1 MAVLLVV
8 GLGFAAAFLFALAG
22 SLQQHEANKANR
34 AIQHRRHQTGLQR
47 PDEAG
52 TDFRRRAFLLAL
64 ARQLPRSQ
72 LWRLGWAINLG
83 GFLVQ
88 GAALYLGS
96 VALVQPLLV
105 TQLIFALPLTTWWA
119 RRWPSRRDWLCGA
132 AICGGVTLFLVAHGG
147 SQLGGEADRDRI
159 VLAGVSAAGV
169 IAVLLR
175 MSAKRSPL
183 VQAALISVGAGL
195 CFAISA
201 ALMKLTAEDL
211 VEHGVAATAADW
223 PGYALAASTVTGVV
237 LGQWAFAT
245 GSLPTAVATMT
256 ITNPVA
262 SYLIG
267 VLAFHA
273 VPEASPPRLAAAAA
287 AGALISVGVVGL
299 AHSSI
304 VQPPA
309 GAPPTVLADQP
320 HRQEP

>member
-1 MAVLLVV
+1 VLLAV
-8 GLGFAAAFLFALAG
+8 GLGFAAAFLFALAA

-34 AIQHRRHQTGLQR
+34 AIQHRQHQAGLRR

-52 TDFRRRAFLLAL
+52 TDLRRWAFLLAL
-64 ARQLPRSQ
+64 ARQLARSQ

-96 VALVQPLLV
+96 VTLVQPLLV

-119 RRWPSRRDWLCGA
+119 RRWPSRLAWLSGA

-147 SQLGGEADRDRI
+147 SPLRGEADRGRI
-159 VLAGVSAAGV
+159 VLAGFSAAGV
-169 IAVLLR
+169 IAVLVR
-175 MSAKRSPL
+175 VSAKRSPL
-183 VQAALISVGAGL
+183 VQAVLISVGAGL

-211 VEHGVAATAADW
+211 VERGVAATAADW
-223 PGYALAASTVTGVV
+223 PGYTLAVSTVTGVV

-267 VLAFHA
+267 ILAFRTA
-273 VPEASPPRLAAAAA
+273 PEASPPRLAAAAA
-287 AGALISVGVVGL
+287 AGGLISVGVVGL

-304 VQPPA
+304 VQPQADEPQA
-309 GAPPTVLADQP
+309 VLVDQP
-320 HRQEP
+320 YRRVP

>member
-1 MAVLLVV
+1 MLLVV
-8 GLGFAAAFLFALAG
+8 GLSFAAAFLFALAA

-34 AIQHRRHQTGLQR
+34 VIQHRRHRAGPRR

-52 TDFRRRAFLLAL
+52 IDLRRRAYLFAL
-64 ARQLPRSQ
+64 ARRLPRSQ

-96 VALVQPLLV
+96 VTLVQPLLV

-119 RRWPSRRDWLCGA
+119 RRWPSRRAWLSGA
-132 AICGGVTLFLVAHGG
+132 AICGGVTLFIITHGG
-147 SQLGGEADRDRI
+147 SLRGGEADRARI
-159 VLAGVSAAGV
+159 VLAGVSAAAV
-169 IAVLLR
+169 IAVLVR
-175 MSAKRSPL
+175 ISAKRSPL
-183 VQAALISVGAGL
+183 VQAVLLSVGAGL

-201 ALMKLTAEDL
+201 ALMKLIADDL
-211 VEHGVAATAADW
+211 VERGVASTAADW
-223 PGYALAASTVTGVV
+223 PGYSLAASTVTGVV

-267 VLAFHA
+267 VLAFRTA
-273 VPEASPPRLAAAAA
+273 PEASPPGLAAAVA
-287 AGALISVGVVGL
+287 AGALIAVGVVGL

-304 VQPPA
+304 VQPQA
-309 GAPPTVLADQP
+309 GAEPAVLADQP
-320 HRQEP
+320 YR